1 MVDLFTKLPGH
12 QYQVSLLGCQ
22 NGNPSR
28 KMGGICSFSVFFFFS
43 FFFFSSSFFPIF
55 SVSGK
60 VSPITPL
67 LLKWCLKVCA

>member
-28 KMGGICSFSVFFFFS
+28 KMGGIRSFSLFS
-43 FFFFSSSFFPIF
+43 FLFFSFFPIF